1 MFNTINNRQSPRNKN
16 LMQDNPT
23 ANAFM
28 PLSKCEK
35 RRKMLNKYR
44 NLDLE
49 GEIEAVSPDKKA
61 KERIIEY
68 QKIRDNQRNGT

>member
-1 MFNTINNRQSPRNKN
+1 
-16 LMQDNPT
+16 
-23 ANAFM
+23 
-28 PLSKCEK
+28 
-35 RRKMLNKYR
+35 MLNKYR